1 MRKTATAMILGL
13 TLTAG
18 ACGSAERNSDGASI
32 NPATG
37 SVAPGNE
44 TPQPYINRGLEYEYN
59 EAQRTSSSPSKG
71 GAGRVKRS
79 KRGRKRRPSPKPQ
92 PKRDAI
98 KGGAF
103 SETQRTVAVRGPE
116 IVLPSTF
123 GAVATQLDKPL
134 PNKRKVA
141 CLVVEGKHLRKV
153 QTRGICKV
161 LRNQSVSGEIVAWDA
176 LKQNHTLSSLM
187 SRARSESV
195 DLLVILEKK
204 AQRSF
209 VILDTRTSTV
219 LAQGNRFAG
228 LVAPGDKGL
237 FQLHGKLRKAWTT
250 Q

>member
-13 TLTAG
+13 TLTMG
-18 ACGSAERNSDGASI
+18 ACGSAERINDGASI
-32 NPATG
+32 NPGTG

-44 TPQPYINRGLEYEYN
+44 TPKPYINRGLEYDYDET
-59 EAQRTSSSPSKG
+59 QRSSSSPSKG
-71 GAGRVKRS
+71 VTRVKRG

-92 PKRDAI
+92 PKRDPIA
-98 KGGAF
+98 GGAF
-103 SETQRTVAVRGPE
+103 SETQRTVAARGPE
-116 IVLPSTF
+116 IVLPQSF
-123 GAVATQLDKPL
+123 GSVATQLDKPL

-153 QTRGICKV
+153 QTRGICKL
-161 LRNQSVSGEIVAWDA
+161 LRNQASGGEIVSWDVI
-176 LKQNHTLSSLM
+176 KQNHTLSSLM
-187 SRARSESV
+187 NRARSESV

-204 AQRSF
+204 DPRSF
-209 VILDTRTSTV
+209 VILDTRNSTV
-219 LAQGNRFAG
+219 LAQGTRSEG